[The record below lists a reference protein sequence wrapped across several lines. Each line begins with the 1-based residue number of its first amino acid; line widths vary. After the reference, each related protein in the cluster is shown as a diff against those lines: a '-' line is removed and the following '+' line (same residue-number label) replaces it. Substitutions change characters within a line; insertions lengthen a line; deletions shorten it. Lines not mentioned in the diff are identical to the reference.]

1 MHPTYVSAPPTV
13 LVVGEPLAELRA
25 RADGALDVGYSG
37 DALNLAVRFGR
48 GGAAVELATAVG
60 DDHFSRALLERL
72 GAEGVSRRLVHCE
85 PHGALG
91 CYLVEVDGTGE
102 RHFTY
107 WRSASPARRL
117 VDALGSTALA
127 AAAANAD
134 VVTVSGITLAVLDD
148 PQRTSLIE
156 VLTHAATRGTRVVLD
171 PNLRPRLW
179 GSKEQAA
186 RWVDAAVGTASI
198 VLASTQDLALLDVVA
213 DEWATRVAELVV
225 TDGAAPSRWWAGS
238 DAGTVPVEPVGAVD
252 TTGAGDAFDAAYV
265 LARLEGATVPAAVM
279 AGHAAARDA
288 VGHAGGL
295 PWPDQA

>member
-1 MHPTYVSAPPTV
+1 MSAPPTV

-37 DALNLAVRFGR
+37 DALNLAVRCAR
-48 GGAAVELATAVG
+48 GGATVELATGVG
-60 DDHFSRALLERL
+60 DDRFSRALLDLL

-117 VDALGSTALA
+117 VDALGPAALA
-127 AAAANAD
+127 EAAATAD
-134 VVTVSGITLAVLDD
+134 VVMVSGVTLAVLDD
-148 PQRTSLIE
+148 PQRTALIE
-156 VLTHAATRGTRVVLD
+156 LLTHAARQGTRVVLD
-171 PNLRPRLW
+171 PNVRPRLW
-179 GSKEQAA
+179 GSTEEAA
-186 RWVDAAVGTASI
+186 RWVDAAVSAATV
-198 VLASTQDLALLDVVA
+198 VLASTQDLALLDAVA
-213 DEWATRVAELVV
+213 AEWATQVAELVV

-238 DAGTVPVEPVGAVD
+238 AAGTVPVEPVGAVD

-265 LARLEGATVPAAVM
+265 LARVEGATVPEAVT

-288 VGHAGGL
+288 VGHPGGL
-295 PWPDQA
+295 RWPDRP